1 MLLDKDLAGS
11 DFCFARDAQSLLPYQ
26 FSVWREK
33 GLNETPKYLIQGF
46 NMLPANENK
55 LEVIGYDEAQKTFT
69 VKSSA
74 GTTVKVQD
82 TFAEMFPLW
91 VGRILITAEN
101 KKWAEIAANVTTGFA
116 TSVIMAPAEAATER
130 YLAADQ
136 TPDRRP
142 GALVQIYNRDRF
154 SLKHQLIERIGQC
167 IMTCPTTAAFNGLP
181 GKRVLRVGNSL
192 RYFGDGFQKK
202 TLVADRK
209 CWKIPVMEGN
219 FIVEDGFG
227 AQEGVAG
234 GNFMIFAE
242 NQASGLK
249 AAEAAADAIRANA
262 PDVIMPFPGGVC
274 RAGSKAGSLKYKMKA
289 STNHPYCPTLK
300 AVVPDSVVPENV
312 SCVYEIVMNGLS
324 LDAVKNG
331 MKQGVGAAASIQG
344 VVKISSGNYGGKL
357 GPFKAFLK
365 EAIGAT

>member
-1 MLLDKDLAGS
+1 MT
-11 DFCFARDAQSLLPYQ
+11 
-26 FSVWREK
+26 
-33 GLNETPKYLIQGF
+33 N
-46 NMLPANENK
+46 NNK
-55 LEVIGYDEAQKTFT
+55 LQVLNYDETEKIFT

-74 GTTVKVQD
+74 TGNVCKIAD

-91 VGRILITAEN
+91 AGRILITAEN
-101 KKWAEIAANVTTGFA
+101 EKWALIAANVTTGFA

-130 YLAADQ
+130 PVSAAE
-136 TPDRRP
+136 TPDKRP
-142 GALVQIYNRDRF
+142 GMLVQIYNRDRF
-154 SLKHQLIERIGQC
+154 ALKHQLMERIGQC
-167 IMTCPTTAAFNGLP
+167 IMTCPTTAAFNGLT
-181 GKRVLRVGNSL
+181 GKRVLRVGSSL

-202 TLVADRK
+202 TMAGGRK

-242 NQASGLK
+242 TQSAALR

-262 PDVIMPFPGGVC
+262 PDVIMPFPGGIC

-300 AVVPDSVVPENV
+300 TVVPDTVVPDGV
-312 SCVYEIVMNGLS
+312 QCVYEIVINGLS
-324 LDAVKNG
+324 LDAVKNA
-331 MKQGVGAAASIQG
+331 MKQGVTAAASTPG
-344 VVKISSGNYGGKL
+344 VVKISAGNYGGKL
-357 GPFKAFLK
+357 GPYKAFLK
-365 EAIGAT
+365 EALEAQ

>member
-1 MLLDKDLAGS
+1 MS
-11 DFCFARDAQSLLPYQ
+11 TS
-26 FSVWREK
+26 
-33 GLNETPKYLIQGF
+33 T
-46 NMLPANENK
+46 ENK
-55 LEVIGYDEAQKTFT
+55 LEVTSYNEAQKTFT
-69 VKSSA
+69 VKSTA
-74 GTTVKVQD
+74 TGNTLLIQD

-91 VGRILITAEN
+91 VGRILLTAEN
-101 KKWAEIAANVTTGFA
+101 EKWAQIAANVTTGFA
-116 TSVIMAPAEAATER
+116 TSVIMAPAEAATET
-130 YLAADQ
+130 YVKPDQ
-136 TPDRRP
+136 TPDKRP

-154 SLKHQLIERIGQC
+154 TLKHQLMERIGQC
-167 IMTCPTTAAFNGLP
+167 IMTCPTTAAFNGLR

-202 TLVADRK
+202 TMVADRR

-227 AQEGVAG
+227 AMEGVAG

-242 NQASGLK
+242 TQAAGLK
-249 AAEAAADAIRANA
+249 ASESAADAIRAKA

-289 STNHPYCPTLK
+289 STNHPYCPTLRTL
-300 AVVPDSVVPENV
+300 VPDSVVPENV

-331 MKQGVGAAASIQG
+331 MKQGVTAAANVRG

-365 EAIGAT
+365 DAIGAT

>member
-1 MLLDKDLAGS
+1 MSS
-11 DFCFARDAQSLLPYQ
+11 D
-26 FSVWREK
+26 
-33 GLNETPKYLIQGF
+33 T
-46 NMLPANENK
+46 K
-55 LEVIGYDEAQKTFT
+55 LEVLGYDAKENVFT
-69 VKSSA
+69 VKSPA
-74 GTTVKVQD
+74 GNTLKIQD

-91 VGRILITAEN
+91 AGRVLITAQNE
-101 KKWAEIAANVTTGFA
+101 KWAQIAANVTTGFA
-116 TSVIMAPAEAATER
+116 TSVIMAPAEAAIESFVS
-130 YLAADQ
+130 ADR
-136 TPDRRP
+136 TPDNRP

-154 SLKHQLIERIGQC
+154 ELKHQLMERIGQC
-167 IMTCPTTAAFNGLP
+167 IMTCPTTAAFNGLT
-181 GKRVLRVGNSL
+181 GKRVLRVGSSL

-202 TLVADRK
+202 TMAGGRK

-227 AQEGVAG
+227 AMEAVAG

-242 NQASGLK
+242 NQADGLK
-249 AAEAAADAIRANA
+249 AAEAAADAIRERA

-300 AVVPDSVVPENV
+300 TLVPDSVVPENV
-312 SCVYEIVMNGLS
+312 TSVYEIVMNGLT

-331 MKQGVGAAASIQG
+331 MKQGVTAAACQPGI
-344 VVKISSGNYGGKL
+344 VKISAGNYGGKL
-357 GPFKAFLK
+357 GPFKAYLK